1 MVAACQQKFPRLEFL
16 VPDATN
22 LVLLGG
28 ENLDSVV
35 MAFSG
40 MDARPGRSA
49 AALLGRDPPRVE
61 KGGMLIFSSDNPGGS
76 FSQAGLES
84 NENRGV
90 RSDAGGAEE
99 MATRTH
105 EISSLVVAH
114 CSSAG

>member
-1 MVAACQQKFPRLEFL
+1 
-16 VPDATN
+16 
-22 LVLLGG
+22 
-28 ENLDSVV
+28 
-35 MAFSG
+35 
-40 MDARPGRSA
+40 
-49 AALLGRDPPRVE
+49 
-61 KGGMLIFSSDNPGGS
+61 MLIFSSDNPGGS